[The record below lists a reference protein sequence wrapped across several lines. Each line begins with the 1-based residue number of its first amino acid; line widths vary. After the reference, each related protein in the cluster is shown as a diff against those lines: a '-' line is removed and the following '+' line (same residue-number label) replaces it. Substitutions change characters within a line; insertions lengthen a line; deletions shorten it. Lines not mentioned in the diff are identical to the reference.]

1 MHSYYSNCNYNPIIC
16 YTDQASS
23 SIPNR
28 PFPDNLISST
38 SKSEDYPCS
47 SSLFNFPNSPHL
59 PLEYE
64 DVYLQFLELFYQQQS
79 VTSDHDGTVV
89 LPAPDSKENAPKEA
103 AAGNGKACSI
113 PAVDHQ
119 VFVRK
124 RSSKK
129 DRHSK
134 INTAR
139 GPRDRRM
146 RLSLDVARKFFDLQ
160 DMLGFDKASRTVDW
174 LLKNS
179 RDAIRELA
187 RGCGVAHVN
196 QTSCSLMGANSGS
209 SISDDCEVVSS
220 SNHSTTA
227 KRASE
232 ERSPSCTKQKSK
244 TKKIKAARATVA
256 RESRRKARERARER
270 TSQKRRLGESTT
282 AGPNLFAASLISHSL
297 QESAGSRVWMNDMR
311 AVPEDLSS
319 DEARARVATDEVVA
333 NSFVDSTRHWNPSI
347 TVSHCQENAGLSHQH
362 HHQHQ
367 QLADQHRF
375 CGKQPWEA
383 YNSSYLSG

>member
-1 MHSYYSNCNYNPIIC
+1 MHSYNSNCNYNPIITC
-16 YTDQASS
+16 TDQAP
-23 SIPNR
+23 SIPHR
-28 PFPDNLISST
+28 PFPDNLISSS

-64 DVYLQFLELFYQQQS
+64 DAYLQFLELFHQQQS
-79 VTSDHDGTVV
+79 MTSDHDGTI
-89 LPAPDSKENAPKEA
+89 LPGPDSKGTAQKEA
-103 AAGNGKACSI
+103 AAGNGKASI
-113 PAVDHQ
+113 PAMDQQ
-119 VFVRK
+119 VLVRK

-179 RDAIRELA
+179 RAAIRELA
-187 RGCGVAHVN
+187 RAHGVAHAN

-220 SNHSTTA
+220 SNHSTTI
-227 KRASE
+227 KTTE
-232 ERSPSCTKQKSK
+232 EPSPSCPKQKR
-244 TKKIKAARATVA
+244 TKKIKVARATVA

-270 TSQKRRLGESTT
+270 TSQKRRLGEST
-282 AGPNLFAASLISHSL
+282 AGSNLFAGAVITHSL
-297 QESAGSRVWMNDMR
+297 QESAGSRVWINDMR

-319 DEARARVATDEVVA
+319 DEARACVVTDKVVA
-333 NSFVDSTRHWNPSI
+333 NTFVCRQWNSPI
-347 TVSHCQENAGLSHQH
+347 AVSHCQDNAGLSHQ
-362 HHQHQ
+362 QK
-367 QLADQHRF
+367 QLADQHHF

>member
-1 MHSYYSNCNYNPIIC
+1 MHSYNSNCSYNPIITC
-16 YTDQASS
+16 TDQAPL
-23 SIPNR
+23 IPHR
-28 PFPDNLISST
+28 PFPDNLMISSS

-79 VTSDHDGTVV
+79 MTSDHDATI
-89 LPAPDSKENAPKEA
+89 LPGPDSKETAPKEA
-103 AAGNGKACSI
+103 AAGDGKASI
-113 PAVDHQ
+113 LAVDQ
-119 VFVRK
+119 EVLVRK

-179 RDAIRELA
+179 RAAIRELA
-187 RGCGVAHVN
+187 RACGVAHAN

-220 SNHSTTA
+220 SKHSTTTV
-227 KRASE
+227 KTTE
-232 ERSPSCTKQKSK
+232 EPPPSCTKQKR
-244 TKKIKAARATVA
+244 TKKIKVARATVA

-270 TSQKRRLGESTT
+270 TSQKRRLGEST
-282 AGPNLFAASLISHSL
+282 AGPDLFAGSVISHSL
-297 QESAGSRVWMNDMR
+297 QESAGSRIWINDMR

-319 DEARARVATDEVVA
+319 DEA
-333 NSFVDSTRHWNPSI
+333 FVCRQWNPPI
-347 TVSHCQENAGLSHQH
+347 TVSHCQDDAGLSHQ
-362 HHQHQ
+362 QK
-367 QLADQHRF
+367 QLADQHHF
-375 CGKQPWEA
+375 CGEQPWEA

>member
-1 MHSYYSNCNYNPIIC
+1 MHSYNSHCNYNPIITC
-16 YTDQASS
+16 TDQAPSV
-23 SIPNR
+23 PHR
-28 PFPDNLISST
+28 PFPDNLISSS

-79 VTSDHDGTVV
+79 MTSDHDATI
-89 LPAPDSKENAPKEA
+89 LPEPDSKENPSKEA
-103 AAGNGKACSI
+103 AAGNGKASI
-113 PAVDHQ
+113 PAVDQ
-119 VFVRK
+119 EVLVRK

-179 RDAIRELA
+179 RAAIREKSLV
-187 RGCGVAHVN
+187 CGVAHAN
-196 QTSCSLMGANSGS
+196 QTSCSHMRANSGS

-220 SNHSTTA
+220 SNHSTTV
-227 KRASE
+227 KTTE
-232 ERSPSCTKQKSK
+232 EPLPSCTKQKR
-244 TKKIKAARATVA
+244 TKKIKVARATVA
-256 RESRRKARERARER
+256 TESRRKARERARER
-270 TSQKRRLGESTT
+270 TSQKRRLGEST
-282 AGPNLFAASLISHSL
+282 AGPNLFAGSAISHSL
-297 QESAGSRVWMNDMR
+297 QESAGSRVWINDMG

-319 DEARARVATDEVVA
+319 DEARACVVTEEVVA
-333 NSFVDSTRHWNPSI
+333 NTFVCRQWNPLI
-347 TVSHCQENAGLSHQH
+347 TVSHCQDDAGLSHQ
-362 HHQHQ
+362 QK
-367 QLADQHRF
+367 QLADQHHF

-383 YNSSYLSG
+383 YHSSYLSG